1 MPTDQTMNTEE
12 HPQTKRENDPDVLR
26 GASIEDLGLEVV
38 ENADAQITLARPVRH
53 IRATP

>member
-1 MPTDQTMNTEE
+1 MPTDQTTTTEE
-12 HPQTKRENDPDVLR
+12 HPQPLHENPDVPG

>member
-1 MPTDQTMNTEE
+1 MPSNQTTNTEE